1 MTVSTGGIGTA
12 KVGIETAGCNS
23 NSINGYKSWNQLTK
37 TIQNGRTASYTYN
50 GDGLRMSKIVDGT
63 TTSHI
68 WDETNIAGDVTNGTV
83 TEHIRGLRLI
93 SSKTGSNESFYNF
106 NGHGDMVQLT
116 NGRAHDVAGLSP
128 AGESR

>member
-83 TEHIRGLRLI
+83 KKHIRGLRLI
-93 SSKTGSNESFYNF
+93 SSKTGSNENFYNF

-116 NGRAHDVAGLSP
+116 NGRAHDS
-128 AGESR
+128 

>member
-1 MTVSTGGIGTA
+1 M
-12 KVGIETAGCNS
+12 
-23 NSINGYKSWNQLTK
+23 
-37 TIQNGRTASYTYN
+37 QNGRTASYTYN
-50 GDGLRMSKIVDGT
+50 GDGLRMSKSVDGT

-83 TEHIRGLRLI
+83 KKHIRGLRLI

-116 NGRAHDVAGLSP
+116 NGGVHDS
-128 AGESR
+128 